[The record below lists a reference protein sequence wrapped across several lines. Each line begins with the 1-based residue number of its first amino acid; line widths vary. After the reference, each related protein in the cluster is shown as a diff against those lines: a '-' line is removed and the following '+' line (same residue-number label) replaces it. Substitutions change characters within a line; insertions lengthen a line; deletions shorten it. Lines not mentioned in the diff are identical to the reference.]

1 MKKKYLLLAVM
12 AILMLP
18 TSSMAQAAK
27 PSKNKPTTVVA
38 PKADET
44 LTVFRIKL
52 GAFKNPDLKKFEA
65 LKPAKNGIVTTE
77 DAGNGLTR
85 VLIGDFDT
93 EAKANESLEEIKK
106 AGYPEAFVTKRKVTA
121 TTSSTTTTT
130 TTPTKN
136 APTEATADDTKY
148 MIQLGVMPEPTY
160 SDFSNLV
167 DIGQLYSER
176 VDKNFRLS
184 IGTFIGKEAANKALA
199 KVKKRGYDEAF
210 LRPIEEKKTAKNEEK
225 TKETKK

>member
-18 TSSMAQAAK
+18 TSSMAQTAK
-27 PSKNKPTTVVA
+27 TSKNKPTTVAA

-65 LKPAKNGIVTTE
+65 LKPAKNGVVTTE

-93 EAKANESLEEIKK
+93 EAKANESLEAIKK

-121 TTSSTTTTT
+121 TTTTTTA

-136 APTEATADDTKY
+136 APTEAAIDDTKY
-148 MIQLGVMPEPTY
+148 MIQLGVMPEPTTY

-184 IGTFIGKEAANKALA
+184 IGTFTGKEAANKALA

-210 LRPIEEKKTAKNEEK
+210 LRPIEEKKPAKNEEK
-225 TKETKK
+225 SKETKK